1 LAAVGH
7 PIVGD
12 KLYGG
17 NEDLYLAL
25 VQDRLTDE
33 QRKIL
38 ILPHHALHARVVQF
52 EWRGRETIF
61 QAEPEEFFNE
71 FLDQGGE

>member
-1 LAAVGH
+1 MAAIGH

-25 VQDRLTDE
+25 VQNRLTAPQWE
-33 QRKIL
+33 EL
-38 ILPHHALHARVVQF
+38 MLPNHALHAASIAWT
-52 EWRGRETIF
+52 WRG
-61 QAEPEEFFNE
+61 AEQEFRAPPNAAFTA
-71 FLDQGGE
+71 FAAPP